1 MVPRTLENNTMHQI
15 LMLLMLA
22 LASGA
27 VYAMPDTVFYNA
39 KVLTVDDNFSIRQAL
54 AIKGDRIAASG
65 SNGEMLALAG
75 EKTRRI
81 DLQGRTVIPGLIDNH
96 VHIIRGSR
104 QWNRDVRLTGV
115 HSRAE
120 AKRLIAE
127 RARRLGKGEWV
138 LVLGGFTTEQF
149 SDDRS
154 PFTRGELDQIAPD
167 NPVFLQVLFGMG
179 YANTQAFRAIGIEA
193 DTDIAWLEIANDIDL
208 DGDEQPTGTVR
219 GAAMRRML
227 AMVAEPDRQQAKDR
241 ALGNMRDLHA
251 MGVTSVLD
259 AAGGTGLDLS
269 LYRPYAELAAEGL
282 LRLRVFH
289 LYSPA
294 VMEPGRTDGLDE
306 ELAALRFMDDSD
318 WFQRIGVGE
327 RLYNPVHDS
336 MLQPAASDPPHQKA
350 FADLA
355 RQVAAQR
362 RHLHQ
367 HATHP
372 DSMKQHLDAFE
383 VINQEHPLTELR
395 WVFAHA
401 DGIDPE
407 ILPRAKALGMGIA
420 AHSRRLITGKS
431 FSHPLALLAFGN
443 PPLQTI
449 QASGITWGLG
459 SDTMVVNQSSPFY
472 TLWWAV
478 SGRAMNGDKLTD
490 ETVTREQAL
499 IAHTRSNAWMVFR
512 EDELGSLEPGKFA
525 DLLVLDKDYLTVAEI
540 EIRRIKPLLTMVGG
554 EIVHEALP
562 QMLESSVN

>member
-1 MVPRTLENNTMHQI
+1 MHRF
-15 LMLLMLA
+15 LMLLTLA
-22 LASGA
+22 LANSVLYA
-27 VYAMPDTVFYNA
+27 VPDTVLYNG
-39 KVLTVDDNFSIRQAL
+39 KVLTVDDRFSIQQAL
-54 AIKGDRIAASG
+54 AIRADRIAATG
-65 SNGEMLALAG
+65 PDAEILALAG
-75 EKTRRI
+75 EGTRKI

-104 QWNRDVRLTGV
+104 QWNRDVRLTGI

-127 RARRLGKGEWV
+127 RARQLGNGEWV

-149 SDDRS
+149 SDDSS
-154 PFTRGELDQIAPD
+154 PFTRAELDEVAPD
-167 NPVFLQVLFGMG
+167 NPVFMQVLFGMG
-179 YANTQAFRAIGIEA
+179 YANTQAFRAIGIEE

-208 DGDEQPTGTVR
+208 NDEEQPTGTVR

-227 AMVAEPDRQQAKDR
+227 AEVAEPDMQQAKDR

-269 LYRPYAELAAEGL
+269 LYQPYAELAAEGRL
-282 LRLRVFH
+282 KLRVFH

-294 VMEPGRTDGLDE
+294 VMEPDRTDGLE
-306 ELAALRFMDDSD
+306 KELATLRFMEDND
-318 WFQRIGVGE
+318 WFARIGVGE

-336 MLQPAASDPPHQKA
+336 MLQPAASGPQHRKA
-350 FADLA
+350 FAELA

-372 DSMKQHLDAFE
+372 DSMQQHLDAFE
-383 VINQEHPLTELR
+383 AINEAHPLQELR

-420 AHSRRLITGKS
+420 SHSRRLITGKS
-431 FSHPLALLAFGN
+431 FSHPLAMLAFGN
-443 PPLQTI
+443 PPLKTI

-459 SDTMVVNQSSPFY
+459 SDTMVVNQSNPFY
-472 TLWWAV
+472 TMWWAV

-490 ETVTREQAL
+490 ETVTRKQAL
-499 IAHTRSNAWMVFR
+499 VAHTRSNAWMVFR
-512 EDELGSLEPGKFA
+512 EDQLGSLEPGKFA
-525 DLLVLDKDYLTVAEI
+525 DLLVLDKDYLTVPEI

-554 EIVHEALP
+554 EIVHQASP
-562 QMLESSVN
+562 QAGGSPIK

>member
-1 MVPRTLENNTMHQI
+1 MHRF
-15 LMLLMLA
+15 LMLLTLA
-22 LASGA
+22 LANSVLYA
-27 VYAMPDTVFYNA
+27 VPDTVLYNG
-39 KVLTVDDNFSIRQAL
+39 KVLTVDDRFSIQQAL
-54 AIKGDRIAASG
+54 AIRADRIAATG
-65 SNGEMLALAG
+65 PDAEILALAG
-75 EKTRRI
+75 EGTRKI

-104 QWNRDVRLTGV
+104 QWNRDVRLTGI

-127 RARRLGKGEWV
+127 RARQLGNGEWV

-154 PFTRGELDQIAPD
+154 PFTRAELDEVAPD
-167 NPVFLQVLFGMG
+167 NPVFMQVLFGMG
-179 YANTQAFRAIGIEA
+179 YANTQAFRAIGIEE

-208 DGDEQPTGTVR
+208 DDEEQPTGTVR

-227 AMVAEPDRQQAKDR
+227 AEVAEPDMQQAKDR

-269 LYRPYAELAAEGL
+269 LYQPYAELAAEGRL
-282 LRLRVFH
+282 KLRVFH

-294 VMEPGRTDGLDE
+294 VMEPDRTDGLE
-306 ELAALRFMDDSD
+306 KELATLRFMEDND
-318 WFQRIGVGE
+318 WFARIGVGE

-336 MLQPAASDPPHQKA
+336 MLQPAASGPQHRKA
-350 FADLA
+350 FAELA

-372 DSMKQHLDAFE
+372 DSMQQHLDAFE
-383 VINQEHPLTELR
+383 AINEAHPLQELR

-420 AHSRRLITGKS
+420 SHSRRLITGKS
-431 FSHPLALLAFGN
+431 FSHPLAMLAFGN
-443 PPLQTI
+443 PPSKTI

-459 SDTMVVNQSSPFY
+459 SDTMVVNQSNPFY
-472 TLWWAV
+472 TMWWAV

-490 ETVTREQAL
+490 ETVTRKQAL
-499 IAHTRSNAWMVFR
+499 VAHTRSNAWMVFR
-512 EDELGSLEPGKFA
+512 EDQLGSLEPGKFA
-525 DLLVLDKDYLTVAEI
+525 DLLVLDKDYLTVPEI

-554 EIVHEALP
+554 EIVHQASP
-562 QMLESSVN
+562 QAGGSPIK

>member
-1 MVPRTLENNTMHQI
+1 MHRF
-15 LMLLMLA
+15 LMLLTLA
-22 LASGA
+22 LANSVLYA
-27 VYAMPDTVFYNA
+27 VPDTVLYNG
-39 KVLTVDDNFSIRQAL
+39 KVLTVDDRFSIQQAL
-54 AIKGDRIAASG
+54 AIRADRIAATG
-65 SNGEMLALAG
+65 PDAEILALAG
-75 EKTRRI
+75 EGTRKI

-104 QWNRDVRLTGV
+104 QWNRDVRLTGI

-127 RARRLGKGEWV
+127 RARQLGNGEWV

-149 SDDRS
+149 SDDSS
-154 PFTRGELDQIAPD
+154 PFTRAELDEVAPD
-167 NPVFLQVLFGMG
+167 NPVFMQVLFGMG
-179 YANTQAFRAIGIEA
+179 YANTQAFRAIGIEE

-208 DGDEQPTGTVR
+208 DDEEQPTGTVR

-227 AMVAEPDRQQAKDR
+227 AEVAEPDMQQAKDR

-269 LYRPYAELAAEGL
+269 LYQPYAELAAEGRL
-282 LRLRVFH
+282 KLRVFH

-294 VMEPGRTDGLDE
+294 VMEPDRTDGLE
-306 ELAALRFMDDSD
+306 KELATLRFMEDND
-318 WFQRIGVGE
+318 WFARIGVGE

-336 MLQPAASDPPHQKA
+336 MLQPAASGPQHRKA
-350 FADLA
+350 FAELA

-372 DSMKQHLDAFE
+372 DSMQQHLDAFE
-383 VINQEHPLTELR
+383 AINEAHPLQELR

-420 AHSRRLITGKS
+420 SHSRRLITGKS
-431 FSHPLALLAFGN
+431 FSHPLAMLAFGN
-443 PPLQTI
+443 PPLKTI

-459 SDTMVVNQSSPFY
+459 SDTMVVNQSNPFY
-472 TLWWAV
+472 TMWWAV

-490 ETVTREQAL
+490 ETVTRKQAL
-499 IAHTRSNAWMVFR
+499 VAHTRSNAWMVFR
-512 EDELGSLEPGKFA
+512 EDQLGSLEPGKFA
-525 DLLVLDKDYLTVAEI
+525 DLLVLDKDYLTVPEI

-554 EIVHEALP
+554 EIVHQASP
-562 QMLESSVN
+562 QAGGSPIK